1 MGKDVIERIRRQVE
15 NEPYAGKLGLRLL
28 ELEPGRAVVEMAP
41 RDDVANILGMTHG
54 GAIFSLIDEAFQVS
68 CNAYGT
74 VAVALSMTLT
84 YHSPPRADA
93 TLRAESREIHRS
105 RKTGTYIIRV
115 TDDRGSLIATCQALA
130 YRKQE
135 PLPFLSEGDG
145 SEGPNEDAAS
155 SREGSGGS
163 VGWGNPRR

>member
-1 MGKDVIERIRRQVE
+1 MGEDVIERIRRQVE
-15 NEPYAGKLGLRLL
+15 NEPYAEKLGLRLL

-84 YHSPPRADA
+84 YHSPPRAGA

-130 YRKQE
+130 YRKRQ

-145 SEGPNEDAAS
+145 PESVVEEAL
-155 SREGSGGS
+155 SREESGGS
-163 VGWGNPRR
+163 VG